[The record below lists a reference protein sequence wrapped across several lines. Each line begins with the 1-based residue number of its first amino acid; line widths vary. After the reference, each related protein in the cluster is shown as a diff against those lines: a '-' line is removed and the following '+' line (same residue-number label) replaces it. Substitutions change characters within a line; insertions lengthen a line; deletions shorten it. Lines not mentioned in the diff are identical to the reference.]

1 METAFALLAPPVRG
15 KKVLVMPNVLRAVA
29 HKALC
34 IACFCCQE
42 MRPEKA
48 IAQVAGQVAG

>member
-1 METAFALLAPPVRG
+1 VETAFALLAPPVRG